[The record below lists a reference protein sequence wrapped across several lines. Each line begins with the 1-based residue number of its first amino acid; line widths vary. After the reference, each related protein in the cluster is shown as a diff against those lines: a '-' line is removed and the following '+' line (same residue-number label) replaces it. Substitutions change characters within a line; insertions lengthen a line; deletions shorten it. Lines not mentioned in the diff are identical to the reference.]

1 MAEADTAKGR
11 VLGNEVRWVTG
22 ANRVGLC
29 RPFTLSELGS
39 HAGCRA
45 KQWHDF
51 TCDLK

>member
-1 MAEADTAKGR
+1 MEKNKEAGVAEADTAKGR

-39 HAGCRA
+39 HCRM
-45 KQWHDF
+45 
-51 TCDLK
+51 